1 MSNRWEY
8 MVLDSRVTN
17 YFHPEL
23 DGDAL
28 TRRLNELGEQEKPP
42 PLSDRAFQGPPI
54 NGEAQPAKRRQVHHA
69 QNVWQA
75 GSTG

>member
-28 TRRLNELGEQEKPP
+28 TRRLNELGEQ
-42 PLSDRAFQGPPI
+42 GW
-54 NGEAQPAKRRQVHHA
+54 EAVSMSPMAMMRGRTKDMVILLKRTH
-69 QNVWQA
+69 
-75 GSTG
+75 G